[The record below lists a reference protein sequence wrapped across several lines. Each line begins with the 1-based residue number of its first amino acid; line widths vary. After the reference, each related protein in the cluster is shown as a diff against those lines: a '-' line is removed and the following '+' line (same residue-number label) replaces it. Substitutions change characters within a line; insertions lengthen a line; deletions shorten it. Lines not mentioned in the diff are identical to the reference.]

1 MSEEEQIIVGP
12 QSKFQADYLN
22 SSARILV
29 AGGELRL
36 LIKLS

>member
-1 MSEEEQIIVGP
+1 MNEEEVVVGP
-12 QSKFQADYLN
+12 QSKFQADYVSSN
-22 SSARILV
+22 SRILV